1 MGQHRF
7 YVDRELGAADVG
19 ATLLIEGDEAR
30 HGASAKRLAPGE
42 GAEALDGMGSIASC
56 VVDRIEPGKGKRG
69 PVVRLTVRE
78 VRRVSQVVPRVR
90 VLAPIPKADRLSWM
104 LEQLSQAGVASWTP
118 LRTQRS
124 IGSPEDLRP
133 DRLARIAR
141 EAAKQCGR
149 AHTLVID
156 EPADLRTLDLGAL
169 SAAGGVLVA
178 DAGGERGVIDPGTAP
193 VWSVLVGPEGGLAPD
208 ELAGLEAAGSGIR
221 RVALGPHVMRIETAA
236 LAVAAMLLRSAPSGM
251 NS

>member
-7 YVDRELGAADVG
+7 YVELALSAADVG

-30 HGASAKRLAPGE
+30 HGASAKRLTLGE
-42 GAEALDGMGSIASC
+42 GAEALDGAGSIAAC
-56 VVDRIEPGKGKRG
+56 VVERIEPGKGKRG

-78 VRRVSQVVPRVR
+78 VRRVPPVVPRVR

-104 LEQLSQAGVASWTP
+104 LEQLSQVGVASWTP
-118 LRTQRS
+118 LKTQRS
-124 IGSPEDLRP
+124 IGSAEDLRP

-149 AHTLVID
+149 AHTLLID
-156 EPADLRTLDLGAL
+156 EPADLDTLDL
-169 SAAGGVLVA
+169 AAVCATGGVLVA
-178 DAGGERGVIDPGTAP
+178 DAAGDREPIEPGAAAA
-193 VWSVLVGPEGGLAPD
+193 WSVLIGPEGGLAP
-208 ELAGLEAAGSGIR
+208 EEFARFEGAGSGLR

-236 LAVAAMLLRSAPSGM
+236 LAAAAMLLRSAPAG
-251 NS
+251 